1 MDWNDLMYAHNFNC
15 GSLHSKHIK
24 KKNVVKDRD
33 GNEEFEVE
41 YDAYCNECG
50 AFLYHFEYGH
60 YER

>member
-1 MDWNDLMYAHNFNC
+1 MYAHNFNC